1 MGAAASR
8 PLPSTSARGGR
19 SGVTPTTDEPAAGPG
34 TAEPETAEPEPAAG
48 PEIPEPAPP
57 SPGTTLWLS
66 LLRVVGALAIPIAGF
81 FALWKTFDF
90 LRDTEANRSL
100 VVLVAV
106 VVGVGG
112 IFFLFWAMNRL
123 VSYLPARFREGVRP
137 YIFVGPCLV
146 ILSVFLIYPVIN
158 TIIVSFKDATSSKFV
173 GFDNF
178 KFVFTDKGM
187 LTAIRNTA
195 GWIILVPLV
204 ATAIG
209 LGFATLADRL
219 RRGEAVAKS
228 LIFLPMAISFA
239 GASIVWNFIYS
250 FRPQGFG
257 TNIGLL
263 NGIMVWM
270 QTGFAM
276 VVLSA
281 AIKAVPDEII
291 EAARID
297 GASEL
302 QVFRRIIVP
311 TILPTIVVVGT
322 YMVINAMK
330 VFDIVFVMGNA
341 EGRGTEVVAER
352 MIAWFFV
359 RGDFGKGA
367 AVAVVLFVAIIPVM
381 IYNIRRFREQET
393 IRGGGPGGQRPRGAK
408 RSGSGRCIPPGR
420 RGPPKAV
427 GGGCTGGPGGQR
439 PRGAKRSGSGRC
451 IPPGRRGLPKAVGGG
466 CTGGPGGQR
475 PRGAKRSGSGRCIP

>member
-1 MGAAASR
+1 VTAGR
-8 PLPSTSARGGR
+8 P
-19 SGVTPTTDEPAAGPG
+19 GPG
-34 TAEPETAEPEPAAG
+34 VEAVEGAPSSAGTA
-48 PEIPEPAPP
+48 
-57 SPGTTLWLS
+57 LWLS
-66 LLRVVGALAIPIAGF
+66 VLRIIGAVAIPIVGF
-81 FALWKTFDF
+81 FALWATFDF
-90 LRDTEANRSL
+90 LRTTQANRS
-100 VVLVAV
+100 VIVLVAV

-112 IFFLFWAMNRL
+112 IFFLFWAMNRA

-158 TIIVSFKDATSSKFV
+158 TILVSFKDATSTNFV
-173 GFDNF
+173 GLDNF
-178 KFVFTDKGM
+178 KFVFTDSGM

-195 GWIILVPLV
+195 GWIVVVPLV

-209 LGFATLADRL
+209 LAFATLADRL

-228 LIFLPMAISFA
+228 MIFLPMAISFA

-257 TNIGLL
+257 SNIGLL
-263 NGIMVWM
+263 NGIAIGLGQHPVAWLDVKPWNNLLLMVIMVWM

-281 AIKAVPDEII
+281 AIKAVPDEIV

-311 TILPTIVVVGT
+311 VILPTVVVVLT

-341 EGRGTEVVAER
+341 EGRSTEVVAER

-367 AVAVVLFVAIIPVM
+367 AIAVVLFVAIIPVM
-381 IYNIRRFREQET
+381 IFNIRRFREQES
-393 IRGGGPGGQRPRGAK
+393 IR
-408 RSGSGRCIPPGR
+408 
-420 RGPPKAV
+420 
-427 GGGCTGGPGGQR
+427 
-439 PRGAKRSGSGRC
+439 
-451 IPPGRRGLPKAVGGG
+451 
-466 CTGGPGGQR
+466 
-475 PRGAKRSGSGRCIP
+475 